1 MQPLHSSPTEW
12 RETWQLAL
20 QALRANKVRAMLTML
35 GVIIGSACIV
45 LVVTVALAGKRY
57 IIGQIEGV
65 GANLVYASV
74 IYSGHRTP
82 ADEITPADLEAV
94 KASVPDAVEV
104 AGTNDIA
111 MSTSVNGQE
120 HPIYLVGVTSG
131 FQKIRNLIILQ
142 GRYLDQDGVGCARGH
157 GVAGALTGFFY
168 AHTICAWSTLIN

>member
-74 IYSGHRTP
+74 I
-82 ADEITPADLEAV
+82 
-94 KASVPDAVEV
+94 
-104 AGTNDIA
+104 
-111 MSTSVNGQE
+111 
-120 HPIYLVGVTSG
+120 
-131 FQKIRNLIILQ
+131 
-142 GRYLDQDGVGCARGH
+142 
-157 GVAGALTGFFY
+157 
-168 AHTICAWSTLIN
+168 